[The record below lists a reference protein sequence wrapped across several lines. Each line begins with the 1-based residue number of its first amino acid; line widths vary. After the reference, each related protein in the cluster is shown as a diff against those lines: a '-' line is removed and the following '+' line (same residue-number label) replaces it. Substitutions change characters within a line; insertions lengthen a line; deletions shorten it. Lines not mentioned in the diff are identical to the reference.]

1 MKFFEDKSYKNYII
15 IALIIALIASFFSGN
30 SSKQEVSKPQLITD
44 NKNQI
49 SQASYKQEVIKPQ
62 VVNDNKNQISQA
74 SYSNNLVK
82 KSSTGICHAPGTTY
96 YARTK
101 NYTAFNS
108 VQDCLDSGGR
118 LPLR

>member
-15 IALIIALIASFFSGN
+15 IALIIALIASFFS
-30 SSKQEVSKPQLITD
+30 SSFSKQEVSKPQL
-44 NKNQI
+44 
-49 SQASYKQEVIKPQ
+49 
-62 VVNDNKNQISQA
+62 VNDNKNQISQA
-74 SYSNNLVK
+74 SFSNNLVK

-96 YARTK
+96 YSRTK
-101 NYTAFNS
+101 NYIAFNS